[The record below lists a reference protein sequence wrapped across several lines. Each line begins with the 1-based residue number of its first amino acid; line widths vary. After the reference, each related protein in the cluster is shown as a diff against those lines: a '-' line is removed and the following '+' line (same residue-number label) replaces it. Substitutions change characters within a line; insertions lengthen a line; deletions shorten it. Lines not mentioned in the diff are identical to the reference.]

1 MTVLSELGE
10 AVMTRTLRRR
20 WALTAALIAAGV
32 ASFAAEVT
40 PRKLGTCGPPPRKNP
55 ERQTSAEGMPPLP
68 LPATPLRRSEPK
80 AEPAPPIMIAKLE
93 YGTSQDWNTDPGDVD
108 NLMRHCRY
116 DLGLWYGW
124 KTWNVNE
131 LVALHKAGK
140 TSKIPILYIS
150 GHESFTF
157 TTDQRAAI
165 RQYVLDG
172 GTLLG
177 DACCGRPEFLA
188 SFRNEVRALFPDRS
202 FDLLEV
208 DHPIYRA
215 FYPYTNVHYLS
226 YDGGVKKETQGPP
239 QLLGMNIGCRTAV
252 ILTPWDMSC
261 GWDEHSHEHG
271 SRVIPG
277 DATRLGINIVS
288 YVAGEKQ
295 LGEAQAVTREVQP
308 SADDRPRQRFTLA
321 QLRHQGDWDPD
332 PNSVYQWLRH
342 VAADSSLAVGFDL
355 KFIDPNESQLAPYPF
370 VYLTG
375 HRDPKLT
382 DEQVSAL
389 RKHLQSGG
397 FLFINNCCGRSA
409 FDQHVRT
416 LCDRLF
422 PDQALAAVPS
432 NHPLLQSFFRVPEGH
447 DRASGAPRPV
457 ELEGISIKDRL
468 VLVYSKNDAVTQLK
482 QVSDPF
488 GNGYDAETC
497 KRLGVNIVAY
507 ALQN

>member
-1 MTVLSELGE
+1 
-10 AVMTRTLRRR
+10 MTRNVRARR
-20 WALTAALIAAGV
+20 ALAAVLVVAGLGSLAA
-32 ASFAAEVT
+32 AQT

-68 LPATPLRRSEPK
+68 LPVTPLRRSEPK
-80 AEPAPPIMIAKLE
+80 AEPAPPVMIAKLE

-116 DLGLWYGW
+116 ELGLWYGW

-140 TSKIPILYIS
+140 TSKIPILYVS
-150 GHESFTF
+150 GHEAFAFTP
-157 TTDQRAAI
+157 DQRAAV

-177 DACCGRPEFLA
+177 DACCGRPEFLG
-188 SFRNEVRALFPDRS
+188 SFRKEVLALFPDRS
-202 FDLLEV
+202 FDLLET

-215 FYPYTNVHYLS
+215 FYPYSNAHYLA

-239 QLLGMNIGCRTAV
+239 QLLGLNIGCRTAV

-261 GWDEHSHEHG
+261 GWDEHTHEHG
-271 SRVIPG
+271 ARLIPG
-277 DATRLGINIVS
+277 DAIRLGINIVS

-295 LGEAQAVTREVQP
+295 LGEVQSVTREFHAP
-308 SADDRPRQRFTLA
+308 ADRPRQQFTLA
-321 QLRHQGDWDPD
+321 QLRHQGDWNPD
-332 PNSVYQWLRH
+332 PNSVSQWLRH
-342 VAADSSLAVGFDL
+342 VAADSSLSVGFDL
-355 KFIDPNESQLAPYPF
+355 KFVDPNEAQLAPYPF

-375 HRDPKLT
+375 HRDPKFS
-382 DEQVSAL
+382 DEQVNAL

-397 FLFINNCCGRSA
+397 FLFVNNCCGRSA
-409 FDQHVRT
+409 FDRHVRA
-416 LCDRLF
+416 LVGRLF
-422 PDQALAAVPS
+422 PDQKLTAIGAED
-432 NHPLLQSFFRVPEGH
+432 PLLQSFFRVPEGR
-447 DRASGAPRPV
+447 DRASGAARPV
-457 ELEGISIKDRL
+457 ELEGIAIKDRL

-507 ALQN
+507 SLQH